1 MSDHMENRRDLEH
14 QDILESP
21 ETVEESTDAAVA
33 ESMDEREEYSLNDD
47 RRVKV
52 LSPGT
57 LVAKRFFRNRIAVT
71 GLVILAFMF
80 LFSFL
85 GGLLSPYQ
93 EDQKFYRYD
102 IQAKTYA
109 GVIENTEFRYAQAD
123 GQEFGSILQ
132 AQLVLA
138 VQTNK
143 DSFSYKGVNYTVT
156 QEGPDFYAVGIQGGP
171 NIGIAYKDVVSSSHE
186 GEKLPYALQ
195 YAALK
200 AYTNGE
206 TAFTADGRDYTLT
219 ADGGVLQ
226 GETEVAYISR
236 YVVNAVMG
244 DVFLTRDFKD
254 QLIQCIE
261 SGGEDFYYTGS
272 DGEAYDYKVSY
283 SPDTKGWTVLQSKE
297 TYVFDTYSSPSKEHW
312 LGTDRNGMDMLTR
325 LMYGGRVS
333 LVIGFIVEIISTVL
347 GVILGGISGYFGKW
361 VDMLIMRI
369 VDVFYCIPSMPIIII
384 LGAAMDNT
392 GVDPQIR
399 MIYLMLILGF
409 LGWPGMARLVRG
421 QILSLREQ
429 EFMTATEA
437 CGISVSRRIFR
448 HLVPNVIPQLIVSCT
463 MGLGSTIITEA
474 TLSFLGLGV
483 KFPFASWGNIIND
496 VNNTFVLQNF
506 WFIWIP
512 AGVLLLLTVLA
523 FNLVGDGLRDAFDP
537 KMKR

>member
-33 ESMDEREEYSLNDD
+33 ESMDESEEYSLNDD

-219 ADGGVLQ
+219 ADGGVLR

-254 QLIQCIE
+254 QLIRCIE
-261 SGGEDFYYTGS
+261 SGGEDFHYTGS
-272 DGEAYDYKVSY
+272 DGVDYDYKVSY
-283 SPDTKGWTVLQSKE
+283 NPDTKGWTVLQSKE

-333 LVIGFIVEIISTVL
+333 LIIGFIVEIIATVL

-463 MGLGSTIITEA
+463 MGLGSTIIIEA

>member
-1 MSDHMENRRDLEH
+1 MSDNMENRNDLE
-14 QDILESP
+14 QEDTLESP
-21 ETVEESTDAAVA
+21 ETVEETTEAPVA
-33 ESMDEREEYSLNDD
+33 ETSTESEQYSLNDD

-85 GGLLSPYQ
+85 GGLLSPYK

-102 IQAKTYA
+102 IQQKTYA
-109 GVIENTEFRYAQAD
+109 GVIENTEFRYASAD

-143 DSFSYKGVNYTVT
+143 DGFSYKNVNYTVT
-156 QEGPDFYAVGIQGGP
+156 EEGSDFYSVSIRGGA
-171 NIGIAYKDVVSSSHE
+171 NIGIAYKDVVSSSTE
-186 GEKLPYALQ
+186 GEKVPYALQ
-195 YAALK
+195 FAALK
-200 AYTNGE
+200 AYTNDE
-206 TAFTADGRDYTLT
+206 TAFTQGGRDYTLT
-219 ADGGVLQ
+219 EDGGVLQ
-226 GETEVAYISR
+226 NGTEVAYISR

-254 QLIQCIE
+254 QLIECIQ
-261 SGGEDFYYTGS
+261 SGSEDFVYTGA
-272 DGEAYDYKVSY
+272 DGETYDYKVSY
-283 SPDTKGWTVLQSKE
+283 NPDTKGWTVLQSKE
-297 TYVFDTYSSPSKEHW
+297 TYVFDTYASPSREHW
-312 LGTDRNGMDMLTR
+312 LGTDRNGMDMMTR

-347 GVILGGISGYFGKW
+347 GVILGGLSGYFGKW

-463 MGLGSTIITEA
+463 MGLGGTIITEA

-496 VNNTFVLQNF
+496 VNNTFVLQNY

>member
-33 ESMDEREEYSLNDD
+33 ESMDESEEYSLNDD

-219 ADGGVLQ
+219 ADGGVLR

-261 SGGEDFYYTGS
+261 SGDEDFYYTGS

-463 MGLGSTIITEA
+463 MGLGSTIIIEA

>member
-1 MSDHMENRRDLEH
+1 MSDHMKNRRDQEH

-21 ETVEESTDAAVA
+21 ETVEESMDAAVA
-33 ESMDEREEYSLNDD
+33 ESAAESEEYSLNDD

-52 LSPGT
+52 LSPGA

-219 ADGGVLQ
+219 ADGGVLR

-254 QLIQCIE
+254 
-261 SGGEDFYYTGS
+261 
-272 DGEAYDYKVSY
+272 
-283 SPDTKGWTVLQSKE
+283 
-297 TYVFDTYSSPSKEHW
+297 
-312 LGTDRNGMDMLTR
+312 
-325 LMYGGRVS
+325 
-333 LVIGFIVEIISTVL
+333 
-347 GVILGGISGYFGKW
+347 
-361 VDMLIMRI
+361 
-369 VDVFYCIPSMPIIII
+369 
-384 LGAAMDNT
+384 
-392 GVDPQIR
+392 
-399 MIYLMLILGF
+399 
-409 LGWPGMARLVRG
+409 
-421 QILSLREQ
+421 
-429 EFMTATEA
+429 
-437 CGISVSRRIFR
+437 
-448 HLVPNVIPQLIVSCT
+448 
-463 MGLGSTIITEA
+463 
-474 TLSFLGLGV
+474 
-483 KFPFASWGNIIND
+483 
-496 VNNTFVLQNF
+496 
-506 WFIWIP
+506 
-512 AGVLLLLTVLA
+512 
-523 FNLVGDGLRDAFDP
+523 
-537 KMKR
+537 